1 MARFVLV
8 HGAFGGAWSWGDVVP
23 ALERA
28 GHSVTA
34 VDLPGSGEDQTPI
47 EGVALESCAARV
59 CEALETGDEPALL
72 VGHSM
77 GGVVITQAASQC
89 PERVA
94 LLVFVAAFMP
104 GDGQSLVD
112 LTRLP
117 EGAGDQVQAN
127 IDISGDPPVATMADP
142 AATRAAVM
150 ARCTPEQIAY
160 SVARARPQAVSV
172 FATPVSIPAGAL
184 DGLRRVYVH
193 TTEDQAIRAPLQ
205 LRMIREHPCVEV
217 VELQTDHSPAFSATA
232 DLVAAL
238 DHFAAIAIAA

>member
-1 MARFVLV
+1 
-8 HGAFGGAWSWGDVVP
+8 
-23 ALERA
+23 
-28 GHSVTA
+28 
-34 VDLPGSGEDQTPI
+34 
-47 EGVALESCAARV
+47 
-59 CEALETGDEPALL
+59 
-72 VGHSM
+72 
-77 GGVVITQAASQC
+77 
-89 PERVA
+89 
-94 LLVFVAAFMP
+94 
-104 GDGQSLVD
+104 
-112 LTRLP
+112 
-117 EGAGDQVQAN
+117 
-127 IDISGDPPVATMADP
+127 MADP